1 MVAKAVAVVMCAG
14 DIDSVTESL
23 NCREPG
29 GGGGFRWRGGTT

>member
-29 GGGGFRWRGGTT
+29 GGGGGYIV